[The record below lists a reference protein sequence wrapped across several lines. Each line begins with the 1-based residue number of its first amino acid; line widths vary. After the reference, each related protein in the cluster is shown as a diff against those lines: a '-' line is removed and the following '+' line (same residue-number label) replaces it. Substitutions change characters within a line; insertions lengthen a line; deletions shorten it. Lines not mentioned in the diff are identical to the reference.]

1 MRYDVV
7 IDLVYWDERGSTK
20 REVLGATAP
29 KEIKGLVWGKHFLE
43 TIRAAECPQLGE
55 AAF

>member
-7 IDLVYWDERGSTK
+7 IDLVYWDERGSTRK
-20 REVLGATAP
+20 KVLGATAP
-29 KEIKGLVWGKHFLE
+29 KVIKGLVWGTVLLE
-43 TIRAAECPQLGE
+43 TIRAAECPRLGE